1 MPKGGLLSA
10 KLRAI
15 EDDRSRTDCVR
26 EDVVLP
32 ARDRRLGASPD
43 SRMAGLGASPAFSEP
58 GNVGNGSDVSFAAI
72 VPNGQDGR
80 MDCGVMLVRKG

>member
-15 EDDRSRTDCVR
+15 EEPRSRTDCVR

-32 ARDRRLGASPD
+32 ARDLRLGASPD
-43 SRMAGLGASPAFSEP
+43 SRMAGLGAPPAFSES
-58 GNVGNGSDVSFAAI
+58 GNVGNGSDVSFVAI
-72 VPNGQDGR
+72 VAKDL
-80 MDCGVMLVRKG
+80 DVAI